1 MITTIVIVVINF
13 IFGEAIYIIWMNKR
27 GSGGTSSYLIAEIAN
42 QTKSENFE
50 HLIIVNDGK
59 VYEKDIDLCDKLVQ
73 KYDIQ
78 FSYAS
83 VYIIGDDRNES
94 VGCPFCRGYPGSTI
108 KKCNNGTEKKLASM
122 SLEDK
127 KELKNINNIN
137 SWNSFKD
144 KYENLFNAIRA
155 ECLGKE
161 KNEDLKKKLDSVK
174 SKMSDYGAEKE
185 DFEIKFKK
193 LYDMADGKIRD
204 VKSAESIT
212 AG

>member
-1 MITTIVIVVINF
+1 
-13 IFGEAIYIIWMNKR
+13 MNKR

-174 SKMSDYGAEKE
+174 SKISDYGAEKE
-185 DFEIKFKK
+185 DFEIKFNK

-204 VKSAESIT
+204 VKSAEFIT